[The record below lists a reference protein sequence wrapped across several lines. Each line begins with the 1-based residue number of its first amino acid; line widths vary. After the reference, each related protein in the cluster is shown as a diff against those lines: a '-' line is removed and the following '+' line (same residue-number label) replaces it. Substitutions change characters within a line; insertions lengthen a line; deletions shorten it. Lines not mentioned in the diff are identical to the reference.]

1 MRQIVIEQAGNL
13 AIDGEAKPGGK
24 YHYMVYANDD
34 LICGGY
40 INKSEI
46 EGTIDRYLNGDYN
59 GIEDL

>member
-1 MRQIVIEQAGNL
+1 MRQIIIEQAGDL

-24 YHYMVYANDD
+24 YHYMVYSNDD

>member
-1 MRQIVIEQAGNL
+1 MRQIIIEQAGDL

-24 YHYMVYANDD
+24 YHYMVYLNDD

-46 EGTIDRYLNGDYN
+46 EDTIDRYLNGDYN

>member
-1 MRQIVIEQAGNL
+1 MRQIIIEQAGDL

-24 YHYMVYANDD
+24 YHYMVYLNDD

-40 INKSEI
+40 INKSEL